1 MGYLSDKYRECGMN
15 SSPKKETTFSNM
27 SYIEQVLAYY
37 TWCVRYRW
45 LVPFLRGGG
54 GAYMYPTQNV
64 QHPYIQKYALYV
76 RGHSYTFISIVC
88 LQKKNLNVFI
98 LLLFFFVVR

>member
-1 MGYLSDKYRECGMN
+1 MN

-88 LQKKNLNVFI
+88 LQKKNLNVFM

>member
-1 MGYLSDKYRECGMN
+1 MN

-45 LVPFLRGGG
+45 LVPFLRGGEV
-54 GAYMYPTQNV
+54 PIC
-64 QHPYIQKYALYV
+64 IQRKTYNTHTY
-76 RGHSYTFISIVC
+76 
-88 LQKKNLNVFI
+88 KNMHCT
-98 LLLFFFVVR
+98 